1 MRNDIHTLTEYIS
14 EYEQETITLDKNFL
28 KEVFEYNDRKIVM
41 NGTNLLDKYMEEL
54 KIGSSLYLLN
64 DSDMKKYKYN
74 PKRLSYDL
82 FDGIT
87 EFWFLI
93 LQLNEMFSINEFD
106 RNLIRLPSKIV
117 INKIIEIYNLEK
129 SETDLN
135 EEELTKILYVE

>member
-28 KEVFEYNDRKIVM
+28 KEAFEYNDRKIVM

-106 RNLIRLPSKIV
+106 RNLIRLPSKII